1 MEVVWNWVMSRGWKN
16 FEVRDR
22 VYTALK
28 SILVEIWILQSILE
42 KSQEEKKRAAQNAS
56 LVIDSGYII
65 MNRMLLE
72 MNVKAASVEVSRR
85 NKDYVIG
92 T

>member
-1 MEVVWNWVMSRGWKN
+1 MSRGWKN